1 MIKSANKI
9 INLSRLL
16 QIASGMSELHRIG
29 IVHGQLGARSVMLD
43 KRLQAKVGKFGLAH
57 EGTEYAMDTA
67 DADGNKKRI
76 GEKIQTNRNSSV
88 QNKFENNEEREINAI
103 VQKISKKLIKK

>member
-67 DADGNKKRI
+67 DADGNKKIFRDPEQKQLFFQLMKIFKEDKKSRI
-76 GEKIQTNRNSSV
+76 ATN
-88 QNKFENNEEREINAI
+88 ENYLLC
-103 VQKISKKLIKK
+103 VGC